1 MIPKITITKYT
12 KGKGLVQIREYL
24 PSSKLE
30 KAIVNTINGIFDF
43 PNMTEITK
51 DISKPTYYI
60 NVHTSNEIS
69 WQDLK
74 IMEERTNCQ
83 VKIKSGLY
91 GLVMFFTP
99 KKDIKA
105 EELNPS
111 KR

>member
-1 MIPKITITKYT
+1 MIPKITITKYI
-12 KGKGLVQIREYL
+12 KGKGLVQIREHL

-30 KAIVNTINGIFDF
+30 KDIVNTINSIFDF
-43 PNMTEITK
+43 PNMSEITRRY
-51 DISKPTYYI
+51 SASTYFLTVYT
-60 NVHTSNEIS
+60 NFEIT
-69 WQDLK
+69 WGDLK

-91 GLVMFFTP
+91 GLAMFFTP
-99 KKDIKA
+99 KKDIRA